1 MRFAGVDIASLTHVI
16 AIMTEIGKVLVKPTS
31 FGEDAAGYEKAFA
44 LLGPSTDVLVVM
56 EATGHYGR
64 NFMAALWV
72 RGYQL
77 ALINPIRTRL
87 FAHEDLRRA
96 KNDPIDALG
105 LARFGIQKGPLLPT
119 PPFDEATDQ
128 LREFVYLLERLTQDF
143 GDRVRQ
149 LHRLIDLGF
158 PEFTRHVP
166 NPSAQRATAILAAYP
181 SAQAFSDSCLR
192 ELATLRYDGSHHVG
206 EPLASALI
214 ETAKASVGR
223 HHGPAYHLETRYI
236 CQDIDRL
243 RSELRQIQQ
252 EIERRLAENPVAVLL
267 ATIDGLGAIAISRI
281 IAAVGDPARFRSGAA
296 LASYVGAVPGTDRS
310 GKGHR
315 RSDPL
320 CPLGNARLR
329 RTLFMTTLGAVRRNP
344 WLGAYY
350 ARLRARGKPP
360 KLALLAAMRK
370 LLMAIYS
377 VAKHRKPFVPQL
389 P

>member
-206 EPLASALI
+206 EPLASALV
-214 ETAKASVGR
+214 ETAKA
-223 HHGPAYHLETRYI
+223 
-236 CQDIDRL
+236 
-243 RSELRQIQQ
+243 
-252 EIERRLAENPVAVLL
+252 
-267 ATIDGLGAIAISRI
+267 
-281 IAAVGDPARFRSGAA
+281 
-296 LASYVGAVPGTDRS
+296 
-310 GKGHR
+310 
-315 RSDPL
+315 
-320 CPLGNARLR
+320 
-329 RTLFMTTLGAVRRNP
+329 
-344 WLGAYY
+344 
-350 ARLRARGKPP
+350 
-360 KLALLAAMRK
+360 
-370 LLMAIYS
+370 
-377 VAKHRKPFVPQL
+377 
-389 P
+389 